1 MLVYG
6 HGRREEDHD
15 PGVVRPRAGVVDN
28 AVAGVGHQGSHLAPL
43 ANLQGLQNLQVVV
56 RLSII
61 SLNAAFLGS
70 ECRIL
75 LTQPVH
81 SGHSGK
87 LPFVHIV
94 QGLFKCQN
102 QTGPRLTSL
111 KLSGV
116 DEMNLAALVMI
127 GDHSP
132 FLEHLAISCC
142 HYTQVGKEFL
152 FECLIRQRKGFSKF
166 EALKMCLFIGGW

>member
-28 AVAGVGHQGSHLAPL
+28 AGAGVGHQGSHLAPL
-43 ANLQGLQNLQVVV
+43 ASLQGLQNLQVVV

-61 SLNAAFLGS
+61 SLNAAFS
-70 ECRIL
+70 AFKCRVL
-75 LTQPVH
+75 LAQSVH
-81 SGHSGK
+81 SDHTGK
-87 LPFVHIV
+87 LTLSLSKAFSNIR
-94 QGLFKCQN
+94 N
-102 QTGPRLTSL
+102 QTGSRLTSL

-152 FECLIRQRKGFSKF
+152 VK
-166 EALKMCLFIGGW
+166 

>member
-28 AVAGVGHQGSHLAPL
+28 AVAGAGHQGSHLTPL
-43 ANLQGLQNLQVVV
+43 ANLQGLQSLQVVV

-87 LPFVHIV
+87 LTLSLSKAFSNIKTS
-94 QGLFKCQN
+94 QGQ
-102 QTGPRLTSL
+102 G
-111 KLSGV
+111 
-116 DEMNLAALVMI
+116 
-127 GDHSP
+127 
-132 FLEHLAISCC
+132 
-142 HYTQVGKEFL
+142 
-152 FECLIRQRKGFSKF
+152 
-166 EALKMCLFIGGW
+166 

>member
-28 AVAGVGHQGSHLAPL
+28 AGAGGGPQGSHLAPL

-61 SLNAAFLGS
+61 SLNAAFSGFK
-70 ECRIL
+70 CRVL

-94 QGLFKCQN
+94 QDLSKYQN
-102 QTGPRLTSL
+102 
-111 KLSGV
+111 
-116 DEMNLAALVMI
+116 
-127 GDHSP
+127 
-132 FLEHLAISCC
+132 
-142 HYTQVGKEFL
+142 
-152 FECLIRQRKGFSKF
+152 
-166 EALKMCLFIGGW
+166 

>member
-15 PGVVRPRAGVVDN
+15 PGVVRPRAGAVDN
-28 AVAGVGHQGSHLAPL
+28 AVAGVGPQGSHLAPL

-87 LPFVHIV
+87 LTLSLSKAFSNIKTS
-94 QGLFKCQN
+94 QGQ
-102 QTGPRLTSL
+102 G
-111 KLSGV
+111 
-116 DEMNLAALVMI
+116 
-127 GDHSP
+127 
-132 FLEHLAISCC
+132 
-142 HYTQVGKEFL
+142 
-152 FECLIRQRKGFSKF
+152 
-166 EALKMCLFIGGW
+166 